1 MSDWIDVSVPLHTG
15 VEVWPGDPPFR
26 IDREDKGPY
35 VVSSIAMTVHTGTH
49 VDAPLHFLPDGDP
62 IDAMPPDAL
71 IGEARVTAVSDA
83 AIAARGERIL
93 IKGGEVTPDLAR
105 MLAANGVRCVGVEGL
120 TVGDYETHRILL
132 RAGVWCIENLNLTAI
147 EPGRYQFICLPLR
160 IAGAE
165 GAPARALLRQ
175 L

>member
-1 MSDWIDVSVPLHTG
+1 MSDWIDISVPLQPG

-26 IDREDKGPY
+26 IEREDKGPY

-49 VDAPLHFLPDGDP
+49 VDAPLHFLSGDDP

-71 IGEARVTAVSDA
+71 IGEARVLSLSDA
-83 AIAARGERIL
+83 MSAVRGERIL
-93 IKGGEVTPDLAR
+93 IKGGEVTPELAR
-105 MLAANGVRCVGVEGL
+105 VLAANGVRCVGVEGL

-132 RAGVWCIENLNLTAI
+132 RAGVWCIENLNLSAVGS
-147 EPGRYQFICLPLR
+147 GRYEFICLPLR
-160 IAGAE
+160 ITGAE
-165 GAPARALLRQ
+165 GAPARALLRR